1 MFVHHASALLFTRV
15 VLLGPIERLKII
27 MQTKHMA
34 AFANPRSDMPKSL
47 PDLVGKISLNQ
58 GIISFYRGQVPLM
71 LLLTANQS
79 FKFFM
84 YDKVHLGFESV
95 FQSKLQQTLAAS
107 SLSAVLMTTLMYP
120 MDLCHTRMSADMSK
134 KKSVYRTDYKNK
146 DQKAAALQ

>member
-1 MFVHHASALLFTRV
+1 
-15 VLLGPIERLKII
+15 
-27 MQTKHMA
+27 MA

-79 FKFFM
+79 FKFFV

-107 SLSAVLMTTLMYP
+107 S
-120 MDLCHTRMSADMSK
+120 
-134 KKSVYRTDYKNK
+134 
-146 DQKAAALQ
+146 